1 MDCAVDDIEVQQDD
15 GSMRGV
21 EIIPEGCQPISEDKC
36 KSGYMA
42 PSENVSFPKNSLEQC
57 CKCKEGES
65 CALCKNPD
73 NCTNEEKDKFVT
85 NENCFGTAV
94 GPSPSPSPSPSV
106 PAATVP
112 KEKDMS
118 NYVMIGGVAVVILII
133 ILIFLFSRRSKT
145 F

>member
-1 MDCAVDDIEVQQDD
+1 MDCAVNATEIQQDD
-15 GSMRGV
+15 GTMRGI
-21 EIIPEGCQPISEDKC
+21 EIIPEGCRPVSEDMC
-36 KSGYMA
+36 TSGYMA
-42 PSENVSFPKNSLEQC
+42 PTENVSFPENSLKQC

-94 GPSPSPSPSPSV
+94 GSSPSPSV

-118 NYVMIGGVAVVILII
+118 NYVLIGGVAVVILIL
-133 ILIFLFSRRSKT
+133 ILIFLFSSRPKT
-145 F
+145 P